1 MNTIYSKLIVVMALF
16 ALVLAACA
24 PGAALAA
31 ESTATP
37 TALPVPTSVPAVQDT
52 PTAIPTVQD
61 TPTADLAGGGPGSNV
76 NDITLDNNNQRI
88 TLHVGE
94 TFLLKLGEIYDWN
107 VNIDDMSVIS
117 RVKNVMVIRGAQGLY
132 TAVQPGKATLTA
144 QGDPT
149 CRQSKPACMM
159 PSIIFTLHIEIL
171 Q

>member
-1 MNTIYSKLIVVMALF
+1 MNTHYTKLILVLALF

-24 PGAALAA
+24 PGPALAA
-31 ESTATP
+31 KSTATP
-37 TALPVPTSVPAVQDT
+37 TALPVPTGV
-52 PTAIPTVQD
+52 PTVQD
-61 TPTADLAGGGPGSNV
+61 TPTVAVTGGGGSNA
-76 NDITLDNNNQRI
+76 NDITLDNNNQLI
-88 TLHVGE
+88 TLHVGD

-132 TAVQPGKATLTA
+132 TAGQPGKATLTA

-159 PSIIFTLHIEIL
+159 PSIIFTLHVEVL
-171 Q
+171 K

>member
-1 MNTIYSKLIVVMALF
+1 MNTHYTKLILVLALF

-24 PGAALAA
+24 PGPALAA
-31 ESTATP
+31 ESTATT
-37 TALPVPTSVPAVQDT
+37 TALPVPTGV
-52 PTAIPTVQD
+52 PTVQD
-61 TPTADLAGGGPGSNV
+61 TPTAAVGGGGPGSNA
-76 NDITLDNNNQRI
+76 NDITLDNNNQLI

-132 TAVQPGKATLTA
+132 TAGQPGKAVLTA

-159 PSIIFTLHIEIL
+159 PSIIFTLYVEVL